1 MNAGEQP
8 IVLGGMPGA
17 GKTTVG
23 RILAQRLGRVFQDGD
38 DGIAEM
44 AGISVEEI
52 FRIEG
57 EPGFR
62 LWEKRFYLSVIL
74 LPYAVLAVGG
84 GALLDK
90 EVRTRLEN
98 ESIIVCLRVDAE
110 VAWERLSKDY
120 PRPLLAG
127 DGSMRLRELAN
138 KRSAHYNSFPL
149 QVDTTELTPD
159 QVADEIINKLNPKI
173 QQGAFYLLN

>member
-1 MNAGEQP
+1 MSAGERP

-44 AGISVEEI
+44 AGISVDEI
-52 FRIEG
+52 FRTEG

-84 GALLDK
+84 GALLDG
-90 EVRTRLEN
+90 EIHTRLEN
-98 ESIIVCLRVDAE
+98 EGTIVCLRVDAK

-127 DGSMRLRELAN
+127 DGLARLQDLAK
-138 KRSAHYNSFPL
+138 KRAAHYDSFPM
-149 QVDTTELTPD
+149 QVDTTKLTPD
-159 QVADEIINKLNPKI
+159 EVADEIINN
-173 QQGAFYLLN
+173 FT

>member
-1 MNAGEQP
+1 LCYHRRMAKSAGERP

-23 RILAQRLGRVFQDGD
+23 RIMAPQLGRVFQDGD
-38 DGIAEM
+38 DGIEEM
-44 AGISVEEI
+44 AGISMAEI

-74 LPYAVLAVGG
+74 PPYTVLAVGG
-84 GALLDK
+84 GALMDG

-98 ESIIVCLRVDAE
+98 EGTVVCLRVDPR
-110 VAWERLSKDY
+110 VAWWRLRRDY

-127 DGSMRLRELAN
+127 DGLARLQELAQ
-138 KRSAHYNSFPL
+138 KRAAHYDSFPL

-159 QVADEIINKLNPKI
+159 EVADKIIKLLK
-173 QQGAFYLLN
+173 LE

>member
-1 MNAGEQP
+1 
-8 IVLGGMPGA
+8 MPGA
-17 GKTTVG
+17 GKTTLG

-44 AGISVEEI
+44 AGISVDEI

-57 EPGFR
+57 EEGFR

-74 LPYAVLAVGG
+74 LPYAILAVGG

-98 ESIIVCLRVDAE
+98 EGMVVCLRVDAK

-127 DGSMRLRELAN
+127 DGLARLQDLAQT
-138 KRSAHYNSFPL
+138 RAAHYDSFPR

-159 QVADEIINKLNPKI
+159 EVADEIIDKLN
-173 QQGAFYLLN
+173 LNRTEEE

>member
-1 MNAGEQP
+1 MKKNAGERP

-23 RILAQRLGRVFQDGD
+23 RIPAQRRGRVFQDGD

-44 AGISVEEI
+44 AGISVDEI
-52 FRIEG
+52 FRKEG

-84 GALLDK
+84 GALLDG
-90 EVRTRLEN
+90 EIRTRLEN
-98 ESIIVCLRVDAE
+98 EGTVVCLRVDAK
-110 VAWERLSKDY
+110 VAWDRLSKDY
-120 PRPLLAG
+120 FRPLLAG
-127 DGSMRLRELAN
+127 DGLTHLQVLA
-138 KRSAHYNSFPL
+138 KARSVHYNSFPM

-159 QVADEIINKLNPKI
+159 EVTDKIINKLN
-173 QQGAFYLLN
+173 LNRTEET